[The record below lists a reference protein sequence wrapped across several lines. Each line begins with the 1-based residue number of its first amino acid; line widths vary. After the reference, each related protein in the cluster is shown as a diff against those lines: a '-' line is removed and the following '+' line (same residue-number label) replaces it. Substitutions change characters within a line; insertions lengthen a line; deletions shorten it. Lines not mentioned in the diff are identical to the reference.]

1 MSLIESLRGWFRTK
15 KKAAP
20 LLDLS
25 ARFVLDRHAYTG
37 TMSRFHV
44 AREIGTG
51 KVYGIKLLDA
61 EKLALF
67 RDRFK
72 GLQRPEEGEIGM
84 RINHDRVAKTFE
96 YGKTTTGIEYILM
109 EYIDGPG
116 MNLLVRDQ
124 NSEMVA
130 HRLNLIRQMAE
141 GVQAVHDAGF
151 IHRDVC
157 PRNFIC
163 HHDLTWLK
171 LIDFGLSVPN
181 EAPFRQPGNRTGTP
195 QYMAPEIIRRRATDH
210 RVDVFAFGI
219 TVYRMLTF
227 AHPWGTTQTTGLA
240 ALAHDQRP
248 ATDIFKYRP
257 HLNPKLARAVHRCLE
272 IQPDDRM
279 ESCRVFLRLI
289 ADIESEDVAPEN
301 DRATN

>member
-1 MSLIESLRGWFRTK
+1 MGLLDSLRSLFRGKNTS
-15 KKAAP
+15 AN

-44 AREIGTG
+44 AREIATG
-51 KVYGIKLLDA
+51 KTYGIKLLDP

-72 GLQRPEEGEIGM
+72 GLKRPEEGEIGM
-84 RINHDRVAKTFE
+84 KIDHPRVARTYE

-124 NSEMVA
+124 DERMAAN
-130 HRLNLIRQMAE
+130 RLPLIRQMAE
-141 GVQAVHDAGF
+141 SIQAVHDSGF
-151 IHRDVC
+151 IHRDIC

-163 HHDLTWLK
+163 NHDLKWLK

-181 EAPFRQPGNRTGTP
+181 EPPYRLPGNRTGTP

-210 RVDVFAFGI
+210 RVDIFAFGV
-219 TVYRMLTF
+219 TMYRMLTF
-227 AHPWGTTQTTGLA
+227 EHPWGTTQTTGLA
-240 ALAHDQRP
+240 ALAHDQRA
-248 ATDIFKYRP
+248 ATDILRYRP
-257 HLNPKLARAVHRCLE
+257 TLNPKLARAVHRCLE
-272 IQPDDRM
+272 IQPDERM
-279 ESCRVFLRLI
+279 ESCKAFLRLI
-289 ADIESEDVAPEN
+289 ADITHEN
-301 DRATN
+301 T